1 MTGPARRPSGYT
13 QWPELIHPHG
23 GVIPPVR
30 TLARHLLT
38 GRRRRLTVAAAVVL
52 VVLAG
57 ANLVLKV
64 GPVGTG
70 LVAGPLVALIL
81 VVVARR
87 AGLSWDDLGLARRA
101 LRRGAIWAGI
111 AVVVV
116 AATYAIGLVAL
127 PGIRV
132 LFLDARYQL
141 DPGAAL
147 VTALVMI
154 PVSTVLLEEVAFRGV
169 LFGLLQRSRRLGWP
183 FGVSSVLFG
192 LWHVLPSVPATRFGT
207 IAAVVAVTAL
217 LGLVLCELRR
227 RSGSLLAAVA
237 GHWAANGLGVLLAA
251 ALWQWQ

>member
-1 MTGPARRPSGYT
+1 M
-13 QWPELIHPHG
+13 
-23 GVIPPVR
+23 
-30 TLARHLLT
+30 
-38 GRRRRLTVAAAVVL
+38 VAAVAVL
-52 VVLAG
+52 LLLAG

-70 LVAGPLVALIL
+70 LVAGPLVAGIL

-101 LRRGAIWAGI
+101 LRKGALWAGI
-111 AVVVV
+111 AVVGV

-127 PGIRV
+127 PGIRA
-132 LFLDARYQL
+132 LFLDARYHL
-141 DPGAAL
+141 DTGSAL

-169 LFGLLQRSRRLGWP
+169 LFGLLHRGKRPVWP
-183 FGVSSVLFG
+183 FGVSSALFG
-192 LWHVLPSVPATRFGT
+192 LWHVLPAMPATRFDT
-207 IAAVVAVTAL
+207 IATVVAVTAL
-217 LGLVLCELRR
+217 LGLLLCELRR

-251 ALWQWQ
+251 ALWQMQ